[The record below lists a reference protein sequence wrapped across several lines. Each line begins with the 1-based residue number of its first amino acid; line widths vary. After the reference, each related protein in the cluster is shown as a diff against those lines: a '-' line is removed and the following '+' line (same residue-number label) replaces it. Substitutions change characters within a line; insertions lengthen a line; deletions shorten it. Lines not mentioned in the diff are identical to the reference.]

1 MKEVIEMPRLGK
13 KGLCIRRQEGDDG
26 RSFIIHLNHFTSL
39 RVDLYW
45 ERRFEARHGHGLM
58 SEVGRASCTTELV
71 LTVLRIVRRE
81 PMKGR
86 NS

>member
-1 MKEVIEMPRLGK
+1 MKEVIENAEIRQ

-39 RVDLYW
+39 RVVLYW
-45 ERRFEARHGHGLM
+45 KRRFEARHGAWFD
-58 SEVGRASCTTELV
+58 VRGRQGKLHHRLV